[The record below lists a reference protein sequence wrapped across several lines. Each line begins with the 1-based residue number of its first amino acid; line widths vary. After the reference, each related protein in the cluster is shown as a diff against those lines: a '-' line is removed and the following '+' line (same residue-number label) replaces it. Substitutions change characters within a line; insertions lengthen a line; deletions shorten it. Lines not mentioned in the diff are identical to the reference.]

1 MAKNRK
7 SISLRNLFA
16 ILTYF
21 LFFILISYSSF
32 LFLSLL
38 VNISRIVARQH
49 MKEELEREV

>member
-7 SISLRNLFA
+7 SISLRNSFA

-21 LFFILISYSSF
+21 AILSY